1 MGYMTEEEH
10 LKAEIKH
17 HFAEAERKT
26 EQLAQQQRI
35 LGVTA
40 SVVYLLSMLDI
51 QGGLKSDKK
60 INLVKAVREATGID
74 LKEAKTLVDTA
85 VG

>member
-1 MGYMTEEEH
+1 MDYMTEEER

-26 EQLAQQQRI
+26 KQLAQQRI

-40 SVVYLLSMLDI
+40 NVIDLLSMLEQQGVLQSDRKVDI
-51 QGGLKSDKK
+51 
-60 INLVKAVREATGID
+60 IKAVQEATGLD
-74 LKEAKTLVDTA
+74 LKESKTLVVTA